1 MNRYFT
7 ILLIIL
13 FSVAAFAANPKV
25 DAIFA
30 KYDGKQGF
38 TTVNVTKDMFSM
50 FMQMDN
56 EQSGGESIKKALS
69 RIDHLKIL
77 NYTADSMQNISK
89 TVYAELQ
96 SSIPMSEYAELM
108 VINDG
113 GTQVK
118 MLVKKKDDMITDF
131 IMLVGESKE
140 VVLINISGLLNLEEL
155 REISKS
161 IDIKG
166 IERLGDGVKD

>member
-1 MNRYFT
+1 
-7 ILLIIL
+7 
-13 FSVAAFAANPKV
+13 
-25 DAIFA
+25 
-30 KYDGKQGF
+30 
-38 TTVNVTKDMFSM
+38 M

-56 EQSGGESIKKALS
+56 DQSGGESIKKALS

-96 SSIPMSEYAELM
+96 SSIPMSEYKELM

-113 GTQVK
+113 GTHVK

-131 IMLVGESKE
+131 IMLVGESNE

-166 IERLGDGVKD
+166 IERLGDGVKGE